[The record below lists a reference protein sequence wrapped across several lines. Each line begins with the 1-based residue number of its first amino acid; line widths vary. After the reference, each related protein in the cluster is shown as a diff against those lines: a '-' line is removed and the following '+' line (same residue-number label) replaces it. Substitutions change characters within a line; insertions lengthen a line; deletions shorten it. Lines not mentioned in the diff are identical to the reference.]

1 MTQITTETKV
11 PKLMFTLF
19 NGGKALNS
27 KVKFAKFYLI
37 MDYQQ
42 QEVQQGKDA
51 VLIYYK
57 VCALIKKMVSA
68 HKLGENAFKPS
79 SIGSYFNAYE
89 NHNETFKIIEDA
101 IA

>member
-1 MTQITTETKV
+1 
-11 PKLMFTLF
+11 
-19 NGGKALNS
+19 
-27 KVKFAKFYLI
+27 
-37 MDYQQ
+37 
-42 QEVQQGKDA
+42 
-51 VLIYYK
+51 